1 MNCNGMQL
9 LELTWMNEQMN
20 KRMNEW
26 TTLGMNTLSM
36 VMPAASEQLGHADA
50 IVSPNNQT

>member
-1 MNCNGMQL
+1 MNGQHL
-9 LELTWMNEQMN
+9 
-20 KRMNEW
+20 R
-26 TTLGMNTLSM
+26 GMNTLSM

>member
-1 MNCNGMQL
+1 MQL